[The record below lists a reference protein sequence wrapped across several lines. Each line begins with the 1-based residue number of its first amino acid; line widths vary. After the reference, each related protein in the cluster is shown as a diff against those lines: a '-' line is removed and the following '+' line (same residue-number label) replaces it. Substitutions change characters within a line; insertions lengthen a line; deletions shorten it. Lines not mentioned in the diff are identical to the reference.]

1 MIRLSNDHS
10 LSIDS
15 RQIATATADEL
26 LTSELPD
33 SGVQLNSESNPNIQ
47 AVKTVSDK
55 DESLFLVSVPVTAES
70 ESVSRS
76 QIS

>member
-15 RQIATATADEL
+15 RQIATADEL
-26 LTSELPD
+26 LASELPD
-33 SGVQLNSESNPNIQ
+33 DEAQLNPDPNTSMQ

-55 DESLFLVSVPVTAES
+55 DESVFLVSVPVTSES
-70 ESVSRS
+70 ECVSCS